1 MEKKLPAPF
10 FRRHVLQQ
18 YRDPVFWGKRRH
30 LKEKSIHTLLRYRGI
45 RLTHTAFQYI
55 GKEPFMTLEDQ
66 VAVFKYGLI
75 APVLNE
81 QITNKTHF
89 FKEAVRRRY
98 IVPGKSAPCSF
109 SWTTLKKWLHLY
121 RRYGLDGLKP
131 AFRADRGKSRKIE
144 TEVQERIAAICGNKN
159 LKTVSNLY
167 RYLVREKIITADT
180 FTEVTLR
187 NFMKANNIEFMK
199 EPKQPRKSFEVP
211 HVNML
216 WTADFMHGPYVR
228 DGKKKLKSYLCA
240 IIDDHSRVIT
250 GARFFLQESSLS
262 LQKTLKAAVLTYG
275 IPVKFYCD
283 NGKVFVSGYIHLVC
297 AKLGIA
303 LIHSK
308 PYDSPSRGKI
318 ERFFRTVRDMFL
330 PLLTYDHQLTLESIN
345 EQFRSWLHEYHHR
358 THAGI
363 RQAPMDR
370 YLNDLPGVKRR
381 TIEAREADAYFYHSV
396 ERTVRNDRTI
406 VFRKREYEVPAK
418 YIGRKIEIRFPLDN
432 PEQMSIFENNTQAY
446 TLTRLDKHLNSETT
460 IRYSDGDETEEN
472 NV

>member
-1 MEKKLPAPF
+1 M
-10 FRRHVLQQ
+10 
-18 YRDPVFWGKRRH
+18 
-30 LKEKSIHTLLRYRGI
+30 SIHTSIDYRG
-45 RLTHTAFQYI
+45 LVVAAYCLETNE
-55 GKEPFMTLEDQ
+55 KETCMTLEDQ
-66 VAVFKYGLI
+66 VAVFKYGLLS
-75 APVLNE
+75 PVIHE
-81 QITNKTHF
+81 QVTNKTEF
-89 FKEAVRRRY
+89 FKKAVEQRY
-98 IVPGKSAPCSF
+98 IVPGQSQPRKF
-109 SWTTLKKWLHLY
+109 SWVTLKKWLYLY

-131 AFRADRGKSRKIE
+131 SFRADRGKSRKIV
-144 TEVQERIAAICGNKN
+144 TEVQEKITEICSSRN

-167 RYLVREKIITADT
+167 RYLVQEKIITADT

-187 NFMKANNIEFMK
+187 NFMKANSIEFMK
-199 EPKQPRKSFEVP
+199 GPKKPRKSFEVP
-211 HVNML
+211 HVNIL

-228 DGKKKLKSYLCA
+228 IGKKKVKCYLCA

-275 IPVKFYCD
+275 VPHRFYCD

-330 PLLTYDHQLTLESIN
+330 PFLTYDNQLTLDLIN

-370 YLNDLPGVKRR
+370 YLNDLPGVKRK
-381 TIEAREADAYFYHSV
+381 TIEVHEADGYFYHSV
-396 ERTVRNDRTI
+396 ERTVKNDCTI
-406 VFRKREYEVPAK
+406 VFRKNEYEVPAK
-418 YIGRKIEIRFPLDN
+418 YIGRKIEVRFPLDD
-432 PEQMSIFENNTQAY
+432 PEKVSIFENNTRVH
-446 TLTRLDKHLNSETT
+446 TLTKLDKHLNSENT
-460 IRYSDGDETEEN
+460 IRYADEDETEGC

>member
-1 MEKKLPAPF
+1 
-10 FRRHVLQQ
+10 
-18 YRDPVFWGKRRH
+18 
-30 LKEKSIHTLLRYRGI
+30 
-45 RLTHTAFQYI
+45 
-55 GKEPFMTLEDQ
+55 MTKEDQ
-66 VAVFKYGLI
+66 IAVFKYGLI

-81 QITNKTHF
+81 QITNKTRF
-89 FKEAVRRRY
+89 FKEAVKRQY
-98 IVPGKSAPCSF
+98 IMPGKAAPCTF

-131 AFRADRGKSRKIE
+131 SFRADRGKSRKIGIELQE
-144 TEVQERIAAICGNKN
+144 TIAEICRSRN

-167 RYLVREKIITADT
+167 RYLVKENIITADT

-187 NFMKANNIEFMK
+187 NFMKANGIEFMK

-228 DGKKKLKSYLCA
+228 NGKKKMKSYLCA

-262 LQKTLKAAVLTYG
+262 LQKTLKTAVLTYG
-275 IPVKFYCD
+275 VPARFYCD

-330 PLLTYDHQLTLESIN
+330 PLLTYDNQLTLEYMN
-345 EQFRSWLHEYHHR
+345 EQFRSWLHGYHHR
-358 THAGI
+358 THSGI
-363 RQAPMDR
+363 NQAPMDR
-370 YLNDLPGVKRR
+370 YLNDLPLVKRKM
-381 TIEAREADAYFYHSV
+381 IEAHEADAYFYHSI
-396 ERTVRNDRTI
+396 ERTVRNDCTI
-406 VFRKREYEVPAK
+406 VFRKKEYEVPAK
-418 YIGRKIEIRFPLDN
+418 YIGRKIEIRFPLDD
-432 PEQMSIFENNTQAY
+432 PEKISIFENNRQVHTP
-446 TLTRLDKHLNSETT
+446 TRLDKHFNSEQT
-460 IRYSDGDETEEN
+460 IRYAGEDETEGCH
-472 NV
+472 V